1 MKKWQ
6 NSVHVF
12 VECPLML
19 CTLRDNFYL
28 QEVAR
33 KKAEKKLS
41 MVLLVKHKVDITVLQ
56 YNTAQISQYVKTSL
70 S

>member
-1 MKKWQ
+1 
-6 NSVHVF
+6 
-12 VECPLML
+12 ML

-56 YNTAQISQYVKTSL
+56 YNTAQISQYVKTGKNTKNAFL
-70 S
+70 AVN